1 MKAKRYVSD
10 KYLAERYKVSRATPW
25 NWAKAGTFPRPKKIG
40 PNTTRWD
47 LDEVERHE
55 AEQGGAQ

>member
-1 MKAKRYVSD
+1 MKPKRYASD
-10 KYLAERYKVSRATPW
+10 KDLSRRYGVCRATPW

-55 AEQGGAQ
+55 AEQEGAR